1 MKATRVLTHAELLQL
16 KRWNTPTIYNA
27 LEGQR
32 PRCPQKRGE
41 SMKENSKARRFFTFC
56 GTAFALILLG
66 GCRLAS
72 TSDAQPCSAVYV
84 SPSGSDQN
92 PGTKAKPFATLQRA
106 RDAVRALRQT
116 APAQAAAIRLMDGTF
131 FLPVPLVLE
140 PADSGTSFEAA
151 PGARPVVS
159 GGRRVTGWRKLDE
172 RLWVA
177 EVPWLKGRAEPFAQL
192 FVNGARRPCART
204 PNEGAYFY
212 TKRLTLAPGEPGPCL
227 GMTYNKEDALPWI
240 GQEGVRIV
248 LFHNWVNSYNRA
260 QAVDAE
266 KRRITFARPAGI
278 FFLGPEV
285 RYYVENSLDA
295 LDAPGE
301 WYADREKGLLYYCP
315 AAGEDLARAEVI
327 APVLVSSLVTVAGDP
342 GRGAFVERLAF
353 RGLSFQ
359 HTDADLSPAYPHSVQ
374 GAHTQR
380 GALFA
385 KGLRASV
392 IEDCTFTRLGEHGL
406 SLRESCAS
414 NAVRRCEFRDL
425 GGGGVYLSEGA
436 PAKKDDAY
444 LTAYNTVDNNFIHD
458 SGKIYRAACGVFL
471 GGSASYNRITHNEI
485 CDLSWMGVHLGWS
498 WTGRAPAYTHH
509 NEVGYNHIH
518 HIGNGVLNDIGGI
531 YMLGVS
537 PGTVLHHNRIHDVT
551 RFERG
556 REGYG
561 GWGIYLDAGSSQITV
576 ANNVVSDTRDGGLH
590 LHCYAYP
597 WGDVVTNNIF
607 AFSQDAEL
615 IRNATMENEQRHVLL
630 ERNIVYGP
638 SSRALGGG
646 NWKKGSNFSADRNL
660 YWSTATNAPDCAG
673 RTFAAWQAEGF
684 DAGGRVADP
693 RFVDAAARDFRLKP
707 DSPALALGFA
717 PIDIAAAGLY
727 GDPKWVR
734 LAKKTPHRPY
744 EAAAAPA
751 KGREVRGGFEEESP
765 GELPDLARVFEENTQ
780 AVVRVVAAGVAGES
794 QCLRVTDGPG
804 QKHVHDPHLYY
815 ERDFPEGRLR
825 GAFDL
830 RHEAGAVL
838 SYEWRDW
845 PSGQTLRAGPAV
857 RVNADGGL
865 VAGGKRLLTVPAG
878 QWVHIEVLCGAGAQ
892 ADATWQLAVTLP
904 GQAPQR
910 FAGLPC
916 SAAFK
921 RLSWVGF
928 ISAAETK
935 QVFYID
941 NVTIEKAE

>member
-1 MKATRVLTHAELLQL
+1 LKKIPQSGLLITGVISL
-16 KRWNTPTIYNA
+16 VSVV
-27 LEGQR
+27 
-32 PRCPQKRGE
+32 C
-41 SMKENSKARRFFTFC
+41 
-56 GTAFALILLG
+56 

-72 TSDAQPCSAVYV
+72 SAVEASARPAVYV

-92 PGTKAKPFATLQRA
+92 PGTKARPFATLQRA
-106 RDAVRALRQT
+106 RDAVRALRQAAPGQT
-116 APAQAAAIRLMDGTF
+116 AAVRLLDGTF
-131 FLPVPLVLE
+131 FLAEPLLLT
-140 PADSGTSFEAA
+140 PADSGVTFEAA

-159 GGRRVTGWRKLDE
+159 GGRRVTGWRKHGD

-177 EVPWLKGRAEPFAQL
+177 EVPWLKGRAEPPAQL
-192 FVNGARRPCART
+192 FVNGVRRPCART

-240 GQEGVRIV
+240 GEAGVRIV
-248 LFHNWVNSYNRA
+248 LFHNWVNSYNRV
-260 QAVDAE
+260 QSLDAE

-285 RYYVENSLDA
+285 RYYVENSLAA

-301 WYADREKGLLYYCP
+301 WFADREKGLLYYYP
-315 AAGEDLARAEVI
+315 TKGENLSRAEVV
-327 APVLVSSLVTVAGDP
+327 APALVSSLVTVAGDP
-342 GRGAFVERLAF
+342 ARGAFVERLAF
-353 RGLSFQ
+353 RGLAFE
-359 HTDADLSPAYPHSVQ
+359 HADADLSPAYPHSVQ

-392 IEDCTFTRLGEHGL
+392 IEECTFTRLGEHGV

-414 NAVRRCEFRDL
+414 NTVTRCEFRDL

-436 PAKKDDAY
+436 PAKRDDAY

-458 SGKIYRAACGVFL
+458 GGKIYRAACGVFL

-498 WTGRAPAYTHH
+498 WTGRSPAYTHH

-531 YMLGVS
+531 YTLGVS

-576 ANNVVSDTRDGGLH
+576 ANNVVTDTRDGGLH
-590 LHCYAYP
+590 LHNHSYP

-615 IRNATMENEQRHVLL
+615 IRNATMENEERHVLL

-638 SSRALGGG
+638 SARALGGG

-660 YWSTATNAPDCAG
+660 YWSTSTNAPDFSG
-673 RTFAAWQAEGF
+673 RAFAAWQAEGY
-684 DAGGRVADP
+684 DRGGLVADP
-693 RFVDAAARDFRLKP
+693 KFADAAARDFALLP
-707 DSPALALGFA
+707 GSPAPALGFA
-717 PIDIAAAGLY
+717 PIDLSGVGLY
-727 GDPKWVR
+727 GDKAWVR
-734 LAKKTPHRPY
+734 RAQKIAHRAY
-744 EAAAAPA
+744 EAAVASA
-751 KGREVRGGFEEESP
+751 KSQEIRQGFEEEEP
-765 GELPDLARVFEENTQ
+765 GEQPDLARVFEENTQ
-780 AVVRVVAAGVAGES
+780 AVVRVVAAGVAGPS
-794 QCLRVTDGPG
+794 QCVRVMDGPG
-804 QKHVHDPHLYY
+804 QKHAHDPHFCF

-845 PSGQTLRAGPAV
+845 PSGRPYQSGPNLRVG
-857 RVNADGGL
+857 ADGAL
-865 VAGGKRLLTVPAG
+865 VAGGKRLLTLPPG
-878 QWVHIEVLCGAGAQ
+878 QWVHVEALCNTGTA
-892 ADATWQLAVTLP
+892 ADGKWQLAVTLP

-910 FAGLPC
+910 FADLPC
-916 SAAFK
+916 GASFK
-921 RLSWVGF
+921 RVNWVGF
-928 ISAAETK
+928 ISAATAET
-935 QVFYID
+935 VFYID
-941 NVTIEKAE
+941 NVAVETVAP